1 MYRLVYAPDAAKDLR
16 KLPKETAV
24 RVHTKLKS
32 ILENPYQDAKKLKT
46 NHNVP
51 LYSLKVGRAN
61 RCIFTILDGE
71 LIVFV
76 IEVGHRST
84 VYRKY

>member
-1 MYRLVYAPDAAKDLR
+1 MYTLRYAPDAHKDLK

-24 RVHTKLKS
+24 RVHTTLKS
-32 ILENPYQDAKKLKT
+32 ILDNPYQHVKKLKT

-51 LYSLKVGRAN
+51 LYSLRVGREY
-61 RCIFTILDGE
+61 RCILTILDNE
-71 LIVFV
+71 LVIFV

>member
-1 MYRLVYAPDAAKDLR
+1 MYAPDAAKDLR

-32 ILENPYQDAKKLKT
+32 ILENPYHDSKKLKT

-51 LYSLKVGRAN
+51 LYSIRVGREY
-61 RCIFTILDGE
+61 RCIFTILDSE